1 MSLRVEGGRRSRS
14 PDRLF
19 LWQAKATAKRES
31 RDCQA
36 PGHGAHTGVCG
47 MLTLRRNL
55 KETSSGTTC
64 LRAVRQKARNGFQE
78 AGECKEMMRPKKEV
92 A

>member
-1 MSLRVEGGRRSRS
+1 M
-14 PDRLF
+14 F
-19 LWQAKATAKRES
+19 LWQADATAKRES

-36 PGHGAHTGVCG
+36 PGHGAHTGECG
-47 MLTLRRNL
+47 RLTLRRSL
-55 KETSSGTTC
+55 KEASQGTTC
-64 LRAVRQKARNGFQE
+64 LGAVRQKAGDGFQE

>member
-1 MSLRVEGGRRSRS
+1 MPTNPIDCLCTRPMTEQRE
-14 PDRLF
+14 
-19 LWQAKATAKRES
+19 RES

-36 PGHGAHTGVCG
+36 PGCGAHTGWCG
-47 MLTLRRNL
+47 MVTLRRNL
-55 KETSSGTTC
+55 KETSTRTTC

-78 AGECKEMMRPKKEV
+78 AGAHKERMRPKKEV